1 MAQIGYADFIRVFNV
16 NELSNWVPGLEVR
29 MDGIWVVPAGN
40 GNNLFPEERACLAE
54 HPENDLSKPALPLPC
69 DQHQLEKFLS
79 WLGMPLE
86 VFIGD
91 KWCPGQDVVKEFGL
105 QDFQLFD
112 LLKEGVRAR
121 TITGLEVVNEN
132 RLERRGK
139 DSFENLE
146 KSEFLK
152 EGAAESG
159 IVMKGSGLVGTRP
172 RKRSVNEIRKDAEI
186 AFEKQPKDV
195 LVIPNGCEAIS
206 YSLSYDDNLKRMA
219 AILRA
224 VGFLYKRVDVIR
236 YMWAHNI
243 MPSKSSGP
251 LAQQEQSEQATDITK
266 LIEKQPRTDILS
278 SSTNSGKKED
288 EAALTV
294 EDYVQKRRTNGIDV
308 DVIAN
313 ELFDKNGPFKLTNLE
328 CAHALNLKG
337 DDQYVEVMTLK
348 QRGAR
353 AVRRGKQKILQQT
366 KTTS

>member
-16 NELSNWVPGLEVR
+16 YEPSNWVPGLEVR
-29 MDGIWVVPAGN
+29 IDGIWVVPPGN
-40 GNNLFPEERACLAE
+40 DCDLFPEERACLAE
-54 HPENDLSKPALPLPC
+54 HPENDLSKPALPFPC

-86 VFIGD
+86 VFVSEE
-91 KWCPGQDVVKEFGL
+91 WWPGQEVVKKYDL
-105 QDFQLFD
+105 QDFQLFG

-121 TITGLEVVNEN
+121 TITDLEVVNEDN
-132 RLERRGK
+132 LERRGK
-139 DSFENLE
+139 DSYEDLE
-146 KSEFLK
+146 KIEFLK

-159 IVMKGSGLVGTRP
+159 IVATGRGTVGDRP
-172 RKRSVNEIRKDAEI
+172 PKRSVDEIKKAAQR
-186 AFEKQPKDV
+186 AFEKQPQKD
-195 LVIPNGCEAIS
+195 LVIHSGCEAIS

-236 YMWAHNI
+236 YMWTHNI
-243 MPSKSSGP
+243 TPLESSHSP
-251 LAQQEQSEQATDITK
+251 AQQEQSEQAADITK

-278 SSTNSGKKED
+278 SFTNSGKKED

-294 EDYVQKRRTNGIDV
+294 DDYVQKRRTNGIDV
-308 DVIAN
+308 DVIAK

-337 DDQYVEVMTLK
+337 DDEYVDVRTLK